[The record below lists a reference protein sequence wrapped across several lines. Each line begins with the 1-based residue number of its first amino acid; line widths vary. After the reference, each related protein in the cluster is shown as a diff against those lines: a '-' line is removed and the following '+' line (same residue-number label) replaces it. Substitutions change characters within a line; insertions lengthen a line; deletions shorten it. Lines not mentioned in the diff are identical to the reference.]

1 MFLRKVEDSFSTV
14 FGRFLFGTIFAV
26 LINKVIRVKRRM
38 MKIIEM
44 KWGKFPQV
52 DQLNPKFIPGST
64 RLKATLEIS
73 PDGLEKRDLKD
84 YIREL
89 TQLFPSLKRHR
100 CENEHGLTTSFQPK
114 PGLKQ
119 VDEATDIAHL
129 IEHMVIDLQCS
140 LGQMRSCSGIT
151 CAYWTP
157 ENRYDIFVECRD
169 RKVGVFALRLA
180 GEIAEEILI
189 EGKFGPKYKK
199 LLQLA
204 RFIQETPGVSSN
216 LGKLSSALR
225 WKENAIKFYLKELIR
240 LGYL

>member
-1 MFLRKVEDSFSTV
+1 
-14 FGRFLFGTIFAV
+14 
-26 LINKVIRVKRRM
+26 

-44 KWGKFPQV
+44 KWGKFPKV
-52 DQLNPKFIPGST
+52 DHLNPKFIPGSM

-73 PDGLEKRDLKD
+73 PDGLGK
-84 YIREL
+84 REL
-89 TQLFPSLKRHR
+89 KNYIQELNQLFPSFKRHR

-151 CAYWTP
+151 CAYWNP
-157 ENRYDIFVECRD
+157 ENRYDLFVECRD
-169 RKVGVFALRLA
+169 REVGVFALKIA
-180 GEIAEEILI
+180 SEIVDEIVT
-189 EGKFGPKYKK
+189 EGKFSPKFKK
-199 LLQLA
+199 ILQLA
-204 RFIQETPGVSSN
+204 RFIQRTSGVSSN
-216 LGKLSSALR
+216 SGKLSSVLR
-225 WKENAIKFYLKELIR
+225 WKGNAIKFYLKELIR

>member
-1 MFLRKVEDSFSTV
+1 
-14 FGRFLFGTIFAV
+14 
-26 LINKVIRVKRRM
+26 

-44 KWGKFPQV
+44 KWGEFPQV
-52 DQLNPKFIPGST
+52 DHLNPKFIPGSM

-73 PDGLEKRDLKD
+73 PDGLGKRDLKN
-84 YIREL
+84 YIQEL
-89 TQLFPSLKRHR
+89 NQLFPSFNRHR

-151 CAYWTP
+151 CAYWSP
-157 ENRYDIFVECRD
+157 ENRFDLFVECRD

-180 GEIAEEILI
+180 GEIVEEILI
-189 EGKFGPKYKK
+189 EDKFGPKYKK
-199 LLQLA
+199 ILQLA
-204 RFIQETPGVSSN
+204 RLIQKNPQISGN
-216 LGKLSSALR
+216 PGKLSAVLK
-225 WKENAIKFYLKELIR
+225 WKERSIKSYLKELIR